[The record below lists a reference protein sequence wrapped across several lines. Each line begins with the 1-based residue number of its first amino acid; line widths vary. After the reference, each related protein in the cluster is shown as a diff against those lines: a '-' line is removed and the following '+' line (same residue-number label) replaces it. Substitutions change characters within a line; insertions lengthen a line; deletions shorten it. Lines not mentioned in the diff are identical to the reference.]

1 MNISTSDRELA
12 LKGRLILKRR
22 GKLCFEGNGSVPVE
36 LPAAAMEVLDEAL
49 AYISAGTQVRVVP
62 EAKDLTT
69 QQLADLLNVSRPFV
83 IQLLESEKI
92 PFRKVGKHRRVRL
105 DDALQYKARIEK
117 DRLKVLEKLE
127 AEAQDLGFGY

>member
-1 MNISTSDRELA
+1 
-12 LKGRLILKRR
+12 
-22 GKLCFEGNGSVPVE
+22 
-36 LPAAAMEVLDEAL
+36 
-49 AYISAGTQVRVVP
+49 VP

-105 DDALQYKARIEK
+105 EDALRYKARIEK
-117 DRLKVLEKLE
+117 DRLRVLEKL
-127 AEAQDLGFGY
+127 ATEAQYLGFGY